1 MDGCILY
8 KDQYQLLWKSSWFTL
23 ISFIYAIYKQQ
34 YYLSISPGIVFI
46 TSINYWRKPD
56 YSWRRYLDMTCVKC
70 GFLYHLIRAYNA
82 QYNKEYYTIVFFAAS
97 CYPIG
102 IYYYDKKLYWHST
115 YAHCMLHIIANISN
129 IVLYSGY
136 IDPLLE

>member
-8 KDQYQLLWKSSWFTL
+8 KDQYQLLWRSSWLTF
-23 ISFIYAIYKQQ
+23 ISFMYAIYNG
-34 YYLSISPGIVFI
+34 YYDMSIAPGIIFI

-56 YSWRRYLDMTCVKC
+56 YSWRRYVDMTCAKC
-70 GFLYHLIRAYNA
+70 GILHHIIRAYNA
-82 QYNKEYYTIVFFAAS
+82 QYNKEYYITIFFATA

-102 IYYYDKKLYWHST
+102 VYYYNKKLYWHST
-115 YAHCMLHIIANISN
+115 YAHCMLHIITNIST
-129 IVLYSGY
+129 IILCSGY